1 LRRSIGLVQAT
12 AMVAGTILGAAIFVQ
27 PSEIG
32 RHVPTAA
39 GMMAVW
45 LLCGL
50 LTLCGA
56 LVCAELAAAFPR
68 SGGVYVF
75 LRETLSPA
83 LGFLWGWAMFWSMH
97 SGIIGAIAVV
107 FARYAGYI
115 VPLSDAGVRTVAI
128 AGILALSAVNYAGV
142 RSGSVVQTVLT
153 GAKLGAVAVIL
164 VLAFALGP
172 AAGAPP
178 AAPVGATAAV
188 FSWRAFVLA
197 MSAGLFTYGGWHMVT
212 YPADET
218 RQPERTIP
226 RALVIG
232 TLLVTVCYV
241 GLNAAYLHV
250 LPVEKVATSTR
261 VAADAAEALLGPG
274 AGVGISALVMVSA
287 FGAMNGIILGG
298 PRVYY
303 AMARDGMLF
312 RWMGAVHPR
321 YQSPHHAIVAQ
332 AVWSCVLVGTGTYR
346 ELFTRVI
353 YTEWIFFALLAVGLM
368 RVRQRGSA
376 GRAAGF
382 RMWGYPWAPAAFIGA
397 SLGIVVNQ
405 VASDPR
411 SSAIGL
417 LLVAAGLPVYYL
429 WAHR

>member
-107 FARYAGYI
+107 FARYAGYL
-115 VPLSDAGVRTVAI
+115 VPLSDAGVRGVAI

-142 RSGSVVQTVLT
+142 RSGSVVQTALT

-164 VLAFALGP
+164 VLAFALSP

-178 AAPVGATAAV
+178 GAPLGATAA
-188 FSWRAFVLA
+188 FSWREFVLA

-232 TLLVTVCYV
+232 TLLVTACYV

-274 AGVGISALVMVSA
+274 AGVAISALVMVSA

-312 RWMGAVHPR
+312 RWLGAVHPR
-321 YQSPHHAIVAQ
+321 YHSPHIAIAVQ
-332 AVWSCVLVGTGTYR
+332 AVWACVLVGTGTYR

-368 RVRQRGSA
+368 RVRA
-376 GRAAGF
+376 GGKSGAGF
-382 RMWGYPWAPAAFIGA
+382 RMWGYPWAPVVFIVAA
-397 SLGIVVNQ
+397 LGIVINQ

-429 WAHR
+429 WARR